1 MVTAQQCKRHK
12 AFQSDVAAV
21 WVYVD
26 NACLEMGMKHKKTMH
41 QCLDAV
47 FFGARLKRKKPQ
59 KVSKWRAFVSV
70 KVKETNE
77 SKYLQTLEEGV
88 KC

>member
-1 MVTAQQCKRHK
+1 
-12 AFQSDVAAV
+12 VAAV
-21 WVYVD
+21 WAYVD
-26 NACLEMGMKHKKTMH
+26 RACSEMGMKHKKTMR

-47 FFGARLKRKKPQ
+47 FLSTWLMRKKPQ
-59 KVSKWRAFVSV
+59 KVSKWRAFMSV